1 MHYPKWWGQFLR
13 SLLLENTQ
21 DACVSPPPLQ
31 KKSLF
36 SSNCCFPRKATR
48 WQFYTEFD
56 KSGGENGGSA
66 VWMGWWGGG
75 GRRRGAQTQ
84 RRNLYLL
91 AASRDSSIVSSVE
104 NTAVPSY
111 ICCSAFCAFTLLI
124 PTVSNTP
131 PLHCPTLLFYHISR
145 DVIHSHSLPFFA
157 DANSVVNGTYEECI
171 SCIKKTY
178 YQKCMGWGY

>member
-1 MHYPKWWGQFLR
+1 MRTVFEVAPAGKYSRRLR
-13 SLLLENTQ
+13 EP
-21 DACVSPPPLQ
+21 SPPP
-31 KKSLF
+31 KKSLCSLLIAASPEKLLADSF
-36 SSNCCFPRKATR
+36 TPSLTKAAGR
-48 WQFYTEFD
+48 TEEVRYGWV
-56 KSGGENGGSA
+56 GG
-66 VWMGWWGGG
+66 GGG

-91 AASRDSSIVSSVE
+91 AASRDSSIVFSVE